1 LGEYSA
7 CPGAMPIP
15 RSQRV
20 ATEIS
25 AMGRP
30 RKRLQTDQYD
40 GRMFTTIPVT
50 IGGRVSYHRIHLRT
64 KDADVA
70 RRRLTALDG
79 VDDPDEA
86 RRRIDHLASAGSESL
101 ERARLADFLQSPMF
115 RQRVTIEDAREELA
129 ARFNDFEDMEEPSE
143 ELLERWRHASCPAEW
158 QPILI
163 ELGADTSFL
172 FDSTLYEG
180 LKLRGRE
187 ADPEWWRKNPDKHH
201 EVLAA
206 EWGMSP
212 AEWLDRGAS
221 AEKLLDCLPH
231 FETEKRN
238 KGTSTRHRRTCAK
251 VFRRFVEC
259 VGNKSINRLAK
270 QDFISWEDE
279 VKQEKGKRSTKWV
292 NDQLTPIAAIIKI
305 AHRRMRDDLFPE
317 GWRAWI
323 EFGKAAYRPGSQ
335 NREPMPVAIF
345 KACLEQ
351 AHAWASIDIEAYA
364 DALPLR
370 GANAVM
376 ARANNFRQATRR
388 RRAGYMMEVVLRLC
402 CNVGADPV
410 DLERLTWRYLRLHG
424 SLPLF
429 MLPRYKAAK
438 QLGAALPR
446 NTPLLPSTV
455 EAFRRWKAWRRREA
469 ADSNLRSDRHGHEY
483 ADFVFTNDK
492 RRPYKSEKISHAFA
506 RLAKA
511 VGKKASN
518 WRLKHLRNV
527 GATLGKRHK
536 RLADERTTFLAHSE
550 GGTNRFYEGDVG
562 EDYLVALVNLIGEEY
577 FDGEQVAVAMLSRS

>member
-1 LGEYSA
+1 
-7 CPGAMPIP
+7 
-15 RSQRV
+15 
-20 ATEIS
+20 
-25 AMGRP
+25 MGRP

-50 IGGRVSYHRIHLRT
+50 IGGRVSYQRIHLRT
-64 KDADVA
+64 KDTDVA

-86 RRRIDHLASAGSESL
+86 RRRIDHLASAGSETL
-101 ERARLADFLQSPMF
+101 ERARLADFLHTPMF
-115 RQRVTIEDAREELA
+115 RQRVTIEEARAELA

-143 ELLERWRHASCPAEW
+143 ELLERWRHASRPADW

-172 FDSTLYEG
+172 LDPTLYGG

-206 EWGMSP
+206 QWGMSP
-212 AEWLDRGAS
+212 EEWLAS
-221 AEKLLDCLPH
+221 RSDAGNSSTEKLLDCLLH
-231 FETEKRN
+231 FETVKRN
-238 KGTSTRHRRTCAK
+238 EGRSARHCRTYAK
-251 VFRRFVEC
+251 TFKRFAEC
-259 VGNKSINRLAK
+259 VGNKPISELTK
-270 QDFISWEDE
+270 QDFIAWEDH
-279 VKQEKGKRSTKWV
+279 VRATKGERSNKWV
-292 NDQLTPIAAIIKI
+292 NDQLTPVAAILKL
-305 AHRRMRDDLFPE
+305 AQRRMRDSLFPG
-317 GWRAWI
+317 GWQVWI
-323 EFGKAAYRPGSQ
+323 EFRKAAYRPGLQ

-345 KACLEQ
+345 KACLQQ
-351 AHAWASIDIEAYA
+351 AHVWASIDIEACA

-388 RRAGYMMEVVLRLC
+388 KRAGYMMEVVLRLC

-410 DLERLTWRYLRLHG
+410 DLERLTWRHLRLHG

-455 EAFRRWKAWRRREA
+455 DALKRWKAWRRREA
-469 ADSNLRSDRHGHEY
+469 ADAELRSDRHGHEY
-483 ADFVFTNDK
+483 ADSVFTNDK

-536 RLADERTTFLAHSE
+536 RHPDERTTFLAHSE

-562 EDYLVALVNLIGEEY
+562 EDYLVELVNLIGEEY
-577 FDGEQVAVAMLSRS
+577 FDGEQVSVAALSRS